1 MTKKFFPLLPVNV
14 LVVTQTSRGLW
25 KELTLQHSLAEDD
38 VIYFSGI
45 VPFYIVRKP
54 VHCCRK
60 AVVDSVVEFTPEV
73 SEGIFF
79 RYGQE
84 ECFSQVTNVIKWP
97 QFREACGQHH
107 DEQVD
112 QKWALATQYEKG
124 FFTKLLKS

>member
-1 MTKKFFPLLPVNV
+1 MTKKFFLLLPVNV

-60 AVVDSVVEFTPEV
+60 AVVDSMVEFTPEV
-73 SEGIFF
+73 SEGIIF

-97 QFREACGQHH
+97 QFREACG
-107 DEQVD
+107 
-112 QKWALATQYEKG
+112 
-124 FFTKLLKS
+124 

>member
-25 KELTLQHSLAEDD
+25 KELTLEYSLAEDD

-73 SEGIFF
+73 SKGIFF

-84 ECFSQVTNVIKWP
+84 ECFPQVTNVIKWP
-97 QFREACGQHH
+97 QFREACG
-107 DEQVD
+107 
-112 QKWALATQYEKG
+112 
-124 FFTKLLKS
+124 

>member
-1 MTKKFFPLLPVNV
+1 MTKKILSPPPRERSCGDLNIEGSVE
-14 LVVTQTSRGLW
+14 GIDA
-25 KELTLQHSLAEDD
+25 EYSLAEDD

-73 SEGIFF
+73 SKGIFF

-84 ECFSQVTNVIKWP
+84 ECFPQVTNVIK
-97 QFREACGQHH
+97 
-107 DEQVD
+107 
-112 QKWALATQYEKG
+112 
-124 FFTKLLKS
+124 